1 MVPEGIIE
9 KREETMEANNTAQ
22 ARLADLLETANKTN
36 KSLRITEKLHGD
48 IDLSIL
54 KEQGAGNIRDIEFAE
69 GGEITSIVGIPDSL
83 ERLSCQRNLLIELN
97 HLPESMTHL
106 EIEGN
111 YLTDIDVSSLIE
123 LQVLNIA
130 HNYLTHLSELPI
142 SLLELECNNNKL
154 TDIDLRGLEEL
165 NRLIVSNNRITV
177 IENLPDKIVD
187 FQFDNN
193 PTIEFRNS
201 HRFTGTGD
209 GDTSEDDDDEEEERK
224 KTKQNKKSKQQKK
237 TNGYTVPEAM
247 REYFRLKQKYE
258 ESIKKGKKRIAKKLV
273 SKSELT
279 IQARAKIV
287 KKGLQTFK
295 PSCVKC
301 GRPVGT
307 IFTKKNHR
315 FSAICGDIANACPLN
330 IQIYV
335 GDYTPVPY
343 VLYDLHKEY
352 EKLKEKLIC
361 QKLDTLFSY
370 IGEAESVAV
379 FKGEV
384 ESFSTF
390 NEMLVELTKRNDELY
405 HNAERDHQIVE
416 KEGIIFRMIERIR
429 TLLQEYKKESDPKIL
444 EAIVRMQKDDLY
456 PEIQNLR
463 LLKTEI
469 MEMNGNRL
477 VKLPVVLSKMEHTFG
492 EESRVISFVK

>member
-83 ERLSCQRNLLIELN
+83 ERLSCPRNLLIELG
-97 HLPESMTHL
+97 HLPESLTHL
-106 EIEGN
+106 EIDGN
-111 YLTDIDVSSLIE
+111 YLTDIDVSSLLE

-142 SLLELECNNNKL
+142 SLLEIECNNNKL
-154 TDIDLRGLEEL
+154 TNIDLRGLDDL

-177 IENLPDKIVD
+177 IENLPGKIVD

-201 HRFTGTGD
+201 HSFTGTTG
-209 GDTSEDDDDEEEERK
+209 DDDEDEEEERK
-224 KTKQNKKSKQQKK
+224 KTKKSKKSKPQKK
-237 TNGYTVPEAM
+237 AGSYTAPEAM

-279 IQARAKIV
+279 VQARAKIV

-295 PSCVKC
+295 PPCVKC

-307 IFTKKNHR
+307 IFAKKNHR

-343 VLYDLHKEY
+343 ILYDLHKDY
-352 EKLKEKLIC
+352 ENLKEKIIR
-361 QKLDTLFSY
+361 QKLDTLFNY

-379 FKGEV
+379 FKEEV
-384 ESFSTF
+384 ESFSTY
-390 NEMLVELTKRNDELY
+390 NEMLVELTKKNDELY
-405 HNAERDHQIVE
+405 HNAEREHQIVE
-416 KEGIIFRMIERIR
+416 KEGDIFRMIERIS
-429 TLLQEYKKESDPKIL
+429 TLLQEYRKESDPKML

-469 MEMNGNRL
+469 MEMNGKRL
-477 VKLPVVLSKMEHTFG
+477 IKMPIVLSKMEHTFG